1 MKVTYRNMKVTYSE
15 SLRFTL
21 GNVAM
26 MLKDYLS
33 QHDLSLKGF
42 ADQCGLSAPTILR
55 ARDGIN
61 IPSRRTLEAIV
72 SATKGVV
79 TIQDLIRVEPKGD
92 VR

>member
-1 MKVTYRNMKVTYSE
+1 MKVTYSE
-15 SLRFTL
+15 SWGFTI

-26 MLKDYLS
+26 MLKDYLN

-72 SATKGVV
+72 SATKGAV
-79 TIQDLIRVEPKGD
+79 TIQDLIRVEPKGND
-92 VR
+92 G

>member
-1 MKVTYRNMKVTYSE
+1 MKVTYSE
-15 SLRFTL
+15 SSRFTI
-21 GNVAM
+21 GNVTM
-26 MLKDYLS
+26 MLKDYLN

-72 SATKGVV
+72 SATKGAV
-79 TIQDLIRVEPKGD
+79 TIQDLIRVGPKDGD
-92 VR
+92 G

>member
-1 MKVTYRNMKVTYSE
+1 VDFATNMKVTHSE
-15 SLRFTL
+15 SLGFTI
-21 GNVAM
+21 GNVMM

-33 QHDLSLKGF
+33 QNGLSLKGF

-72 SATKGVV
+72 TATKGAV
-79 TIQDLIRVEPKGD
+79 TIQDLIRVELKDD
-92 VR
+92 VP